1 MPDAPE
7 WMRANARRGLG
18 WYQDGYAG
26 DGLTDKTVRAARD
39 MADGQVSDSKARDM
53 VAWFARHMV
62 DLDGTTK
69 DTFPPTPGMVA
80 HALWGGW
87 PVTESR
93 RAQRWAEE
101 QTRGDNMHDV
111 ERRSASCLW
120 EIRETPDGVVGLSGY
135 AAVFDS
141 ESHGEVVRRT
151 AFNKTLAVGAD
162 VRVLIDHAGLP
173 LARTKSGTMRL
184 RVDNVGLRMDIDSL
198 DMSSPTVQSLVSAIK
213 RGDLDQMS
221 FAFMAVC
228 DNYSA
233 EGVRELTEVKLVDVS
248 AVTYPWYE
256 STSIGMKSDDK
267 ELVEARD
274 AGNGLNTG
282 EPMLYG
288 TDMDVLS
295 DKIAAVDAAIDA
307 AETLLGQ
314 YGDTDPII
322 AQAYA
327 LLCAADAALEDVQ
340 EALGIAD
347 ADDMMN
353 ESQPV
358 DLAPDESQVVEPQ
371 MYAPM
376 RAVSDRPNLRALAL
390 DELRRKVSRA

>member
-1 MPDAPE
+1 MLE
-7 WMRANARRGLG
+7 
-18 WYQDGYAG
+18 
-26 DGLTDKTVRAARD
+26 TI
-39 MADGQVSDSKARDM
+39 
-53 VAWFARHMV
+53 
-62 DLDGTTK
+62 
-69 DTFPPTPGMVA
+69 
-80 HALWGGW
+80 
-87 PVTESR
+87 
-93 RAQRWAEE
+93 
-101 QTRGDNMHDV
+101 
-111 ERRSASCLW
+111 ERRSASCAW

-151 AFNKTLAVGAD
+151 AFNKTLADGAD
-162 VRVLIDHAGLP
+162 VRFLINHEGLP

-184 RVDNVGLRMDIDSL
+184 RVDSVGLRMDIDSL
-198 DMSSPTVQSLVSAIK
+198 DMSSPVVQSLISSVRRA
-213 RGDLDQMS
+213 DVDQMS
-221 FAFMAVC
+221 FAFMAVR
-228 DNYSA
+228 DNYTA
-233 EGVRELTEVKLVDVS
+233 DGVRELTEVKLVDVS

-256 STSIGMKSDDK
+256 ATSVGMKSDDK

-274 AGNGLNTG
+274 AGDGLNTG

-288 TDMDVLS
+288 TDTDVLS

-340 EALGIAD
+340 MALGIAD

-376 RAVSDRPNLRALAL
+376 RTASDRPNLRALAL